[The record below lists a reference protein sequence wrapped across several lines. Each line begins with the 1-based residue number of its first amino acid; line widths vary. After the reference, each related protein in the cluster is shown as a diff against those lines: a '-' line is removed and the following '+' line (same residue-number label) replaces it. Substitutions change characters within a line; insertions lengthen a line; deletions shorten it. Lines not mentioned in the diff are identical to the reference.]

1 MQIRKSTG
9 DINNTVQQMLR
20 EYNAQYMKDGGD
32 YSYCIEESGHV
43 VAGIVASAVFDTVEI
58 EFLCVAEQY
67 RGRGYGELLL
77 KRVESEAAAAH
88 MKRILLNTYSFQ
100 APAFYEKMGYR
111 QLFQIV
117 PVFKDVSQ
125 HYFMKEL

>member
-20 EYNAQYMKDGGD
+20 EYNAQYMQDGGD
-32 YSYCIEESGHV
+32 YSYCIEENGHV

-77 KRVESEAAAAH
+77 KKVEGDAAAAH
-88 MKRILLNTYSFQ
+88 MKRILLNTYSF
-100 APAFYEKMGYR
+100 
-111 QLFQIV
+111 
-117 PVFKDVSQ
+117 
-125 HYFMKEL
+125 